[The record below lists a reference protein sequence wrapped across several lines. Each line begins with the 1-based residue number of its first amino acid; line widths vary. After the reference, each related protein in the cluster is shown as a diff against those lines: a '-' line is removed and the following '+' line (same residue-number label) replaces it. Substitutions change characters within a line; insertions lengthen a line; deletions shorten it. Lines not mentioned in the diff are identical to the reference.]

1 MKRSQMVEKLALSV
15 SVISGG
21 LYTKKEALEI
31 ASDLLKQMEDEGML
45 PPKLKVESTAFVTN
59 PETGERG
66 EFTSWTYRNKWEPE
80 DGQHGS

>member
-1 MKRSQMVEKLALSV
+1 MKRSEIIRLIQKEILSIKQEDVIHYSLDFSRELLEKL
-15 SVISGG
+15 
-21 LYTKKEALEI
+21 EA
-31 ASDLLKQMEDEGML
+31 AGMQ

-80 DGQHGS
+80 DV